1 MILRKYI
8 LPGFFL
14 MAIISCEKVDV
25 PDPVEVSDTEP
36 VFYSE
41 LNIGDSQFN
50 ASAGIDDYIMDTG
63 FEQDP
68 ASSSIKLIG
77 YLRHKNCTGG
87 DCSNSLKIVLSD
99 RLITNANFNIDQFLS
114 RNTFSYAATYSRDS
128 AIVRF
133 KPLLP
138 ELTDATALTWRFNDE
153 KEVPNQRILEK
164 ILNRRDNYLL
174 RLSLNQHSC
183 QSSQLQTIN
192 LTTGGCSSRIRL
204 SDRKAVVTS
213 TGIPPFKY
221 QWSNGLRDSVV
232 ALEVIAASVSKNLE
246 VKVTDSAGCI
256 SEVSLGIS
264 PGSTDSQLCQT
275 TFEYDSRF
283 LQINNRENLAKVVY
297 VEIVDNNG
305 VAFRSNGFEQPR
317 DAEFKIIEVTDFENN
332 TKGQRTKKIKAAI
345 KCLLSAEDTPEKE
358 IKLSGTVVFAV
369 AYPD

>member
-1 MILRKYI
+1 MRKYI
-8 LPGFFL
+8 ILPVFFL
-14 MAIISCEKVDV
+14 MAFISCEKVDV

-36 VFYSE
+36 VFYSK

-68 ASSSIKLIG
+68 ASSSIKLFG
-77 YLRHKNCTGG
+77 YLRHKNCTVR
-87 DCSNSLKIVLSD
+87 DCSNSLKIVLGD
-99 RLITNANFNIDQFLS
+99 RLLTNANFNIDQFLS
-114 RNTFSYAATYSRDS
+114 GNTFSYAATYSRDS
-128 AIVRF
+128 SIVRF
-133 KPLLP
+133 KPVLP

-153 KEVPNQRILEK
+153 KEVHNQRILERV
-164 ILNRRDNYLL
+164 LNRRHNYQL
-174 RLSLNQHSC
+174 RLSLNQHAC

-192 LTTGGCSSRIRL
+192 LATGGCSSRIRI

-213 TGIPPFKY
+213 TGSPPFRY
-221 QWSNGLRDSVV
+221 QWSNGLRDSVITLEAV
-232 ALEVIAASVSKNLE
+232 AVSASKSLE
-246 VKVTDSAGCI
+246 VKVTDSKGCI

-264 PGSTDSQLCQT
+264 PGSVDGQLCQT
-275 TFEYDSRF
+275 TFEYDSRL
-283 LQINNRENLAKVVY
+283 LQINNRENIAKVVY

-305 VAFRSNGFEQPR
+305 VAFRSDGFEQPR
-317 DAEFKIIEVTDFENN
+317 DAEFKIIEISDFENN

-345 KCLLSAEDTPEKE
+345 KCLLSAEDAPEKE